1 MNLKAKMLMRAKAVS
16 VWWGIYLIL
25 GCCVGFS
32 LKVLWGFLFVSG
44 SADKFDVRVFVPL
57 LIAGSFVLAVLS
69 YIVSLVIQNA
79 PRHNIIRKLDNI
91 IAKNGLCRDYTE
103 VLTENCH
110 GDMKNLCLTEL
121 AFAYEA
127 DGNHASAKSTLGQ
140 VDVVSVLDIAQS
152 TGDYR
157 TAAYYY
163 SAALLIYLAAGEN
176 DLADTAYE
184 NGKFYIEAME
194 KDEFSVW
201 AKAVYL
207 LTAKGKEAAE
217 VYTDTVRRKNLGRCK
232 GKLRA
237 AAVWAMKAYVLG
249 AVGGREAAEAAA
261 RQADECAVSPQ
272 ARRRV
277 LEAIRG
283 TVNSEE

>member
-16 VWWGIYLIL
+16 VWWGIYIIL
-25 GCCVGFS
+25 GCCAGFS

-44 SADKFDVRVFVPL
+44 GADKFDVRVFVPL
-57 LIAGSFVLAVLS
+57 LIAGSFILAIVS
-69 YIVSLVIQNA
+69 YIISLVMQNA
-79 PRHNIIRKLDNI
+79 PRHRLIRKLDNI
-91 IAKNGLCRDYTE
+91 IAKKGLCREYTDM
-103 VLTENCH
+103 LTDNCR
-110 GDMKNLCLTEL
+110 GDMKNLCLTEM

-127 DGNHASAKSTLGQ
+127 EGNHTGAKSTLSQ

-163 SAALLIYLAAGEN
+163 SAAMLIYIAAGEN
-176 DLADTAYE
+176 VLADTAYE

-194 KDEFSVW
+194 KDEFAVW
-201 AKAVYL
+201 SKAVYL

-217 VYTDTVRRKNLGRCK
+217 VYTDAVRRKNLGQCK

-237 AAVWAMKAYVLG
+237 AAVWTMKAYVLN

-277 LEAIRG
+277 LEVLGRTSA
-283 TVNSEE
+283 VNE